1 VKVWIVAGNYNSM
14 SHDGE
19 FIDSIYLS
27 RESAEA
33 EVMNLRSGTDDDDL
47 PSYYVYSAE
56 VLS

>member
-1 VKVWIVAGNYNSM
+1 MKVWIVAGNYNYM

-19 FIDSIYLS
+19 FIESIYLS

-33 EVMNLRSGTDDDDL
+33 EVMELQADAVDGYPTYR
-47 PSYYVYSAE
+47 VYPAE

>member
-1 VKVWIVAGNYNSM
+1 MKVWIVAGNYNYM

-27 RESAEA
+27 RENAEA
-33 EVMNLRSGTDDDDL
+33 ELMNLLSGTDDDDC
-47 PSYYVYSAE
+47 PSYRVYPAE